1 MPGLPA
7 GMWLSLAPFSR
18 ITTLNAL
25 YLVTDL
31 EKVQNLEEVLAR
43 GPVPGRPVGL
53 VCAASPALP
62 LQLVSFSNEVR
73 L

>member
-43 GPVPGRPVGL
+43 GPAPGVGL
-53 VCAASPALP
+53 VCAASPAPP